1 MTDQNKTN
9 RLSIVLNALRGI
21 KALEDSEETDYSEQ
35 RTARRLAQHSA
46 LIDAHSFMTE
56 PLELGR
62 DARPEPV

>member
-35 RTARRLAQHSA
+35 RTARRLAQHSSC
-46 LIDAHSFMTE
+46 DEHSFMTE
-56 PLELGR
+56 PLELGGHPG
-62 DARPEPV
+62 PEKE